1 MLGVD
6 DREYTCDQKPGPGQ
20 AEQRNGLFLVA
31 EQPKMIQADG
41 CYGLSSHHTSE
52 PHQRTDPWD
61 EHERGCDHHDTDQ
74 SSDPDPPRQ
83 FTWLGCEIRWKVVR
97 GDCHD

>member
-31 EQPKMIQADG
+31 EQPKMI
-41 CYGLSSHHTSE
+41 
-52 PHQRTDPWD
+52 
-61 EHERGCDHHDTDQ
+61 
-74 SSDPDPPRQ
+74 
-83 FTWLGCEIRWKVVR
+83 
-97 GDCHD
+97 